1 MVNRTDLAVGLVLV
15 AVCGALYYVTS
26 TFEEVAPLFAQDVPP
41 ERFPRMLL
49 WIIGGLA
56 LVLPFEQALRGGE
69 GAVLDKARSEPIHP
83 VAYLS
88 AGFLVLAGLAIQWIG
103 TFLVLVTVC
112 LGLPLIWGERRW
124 KIIVPFVLVFP
135 ALVMVLFGNVLGVA
149 FETGALGIKFP

>member
-1 MVNRTDLAVGLVLV
+1 MINRTDLVVGLALV
-15 AVCGALYYVTS
+15 AVCGVLYYVTS

-49 WIIGGLA
+49 WVIGGLA
-56 LVLPFEQALRGGE
+56 LVLPFEQALRGNR

-83 VAYLS
+83 VAYVT
-88 AGFLVLAGLAIQWIG
+88 AGFLVIAVVAIQWIG
-103 TFLVLVTVC
+103 TFLVLLIVC
-112 LGLPLIWGERRW
+112 LGLPLLWNERRW

-135 ALVMVLFGNVLGVA
+135 ALVMVLFGRVLGVA

>member
-1 MVNRTDLAVGLVLV
+1 MTNRTDLAVSLVLL
-15 AVCGALYYVTS
+15 AACGALYYVTS

-56 LVLPFEQALRGGE
+56 LVLPFEKALRGNR

-83 VAYLS
+83 VAYMT
-88 AGFLVLAGLAIQWIG
+88 AGFLVIAVVAIQWIG
-103 TFLVLVTVC
+103 TFLVLLIVC
-112 LGLPLIWGERRW
+112 LGLPLLWGERRW
-124 KIIVPFVLVFP
+124 TIIVPFVLLFP
-135 ALVMVLFGNVLGVA
+135 TLVMLLFGHVLGVA